1 MKKIFIE
8 AHKMTREI
16 VKKYEVNYQVQFG
29 LCLSYLLEKEEEEIL
44 EIEIKSWFV
53 LKNFSS
59 EERYAESVS
68 DKEIVRETEK
78 AVLIKFVSDFGTF
91 TKWIPKSCL
100 MTEEDFRIERERE
113 EKRIARFEE
122 RQRKYKE
129 LVKFA
134 KENKVKGVRI
144 GFRKETI
151 INKIKEAGLEVPAGL
166 VA

>member
-1 MKKIFIE
+1 MKKVFKK
-8 AHKMTREI
+8 AHEMTKEMI
-16 VKKYEVNYQVQFG
+16 NKYEGIDYKTQFG
-29 LCLSYLLEKEEEEIL
+29 LYVKYLLEEKNNTK

-53 LKNFSS
+53 LKNFTP

-100 MTEEDFRIERERE
+100 MTEEDYRIEREKE

-122 RQRKYKE
+122 GKIKYEK
-129 LVKFA
+129 LVEFA
-134 KENKVKGVRI
+134 KENKVKGIRI
-144 GFRKETI
+144 GLRKQTI
-151 INKIKEAGLEVPAGL
+151 INKIKDAGLEVPADL
-166 VA
+166 IA

>member
-1 MKKIFIE
+1 MKKTLKE
-8 AHKMTREI
+8 AHKLTREM
-16 VKKYEVNYQVQFG
+16 KEKYPEVDYRTQLG
-29 LCLSYLLEKEEEEIL
+29 LYISYLLEEKNNTK

-53 LKNFSS
+53 LKNFTS

-100 MTEEDFRIERERE
+100 MTEEDYRIEREKE

-122 RQRKYKE
+122 GKRKYNE
-129 LVKFA
+129 LIKFA
-134 KENKVKGVRI
+134 KNNGVKYVRV
-144 GFRKETI
+144 GLRKETI
-151 INKIKEAGLEVPAGL
+151 INKIKEAGLEVPAEL
-166 VA
+166 IA

>member
-1 MKKIFIE
+1 MKKIFVE
-8 AHKMTREI
+8 AHKMTKEI
-16 VKKYEVNYQVQFG
+16 VKEYEVNYQVQFG
-29 LCLSYLLEKEEEEIL
+29 LCLSYLLEEKEEEEL
-44 EIEIKSWFV
+44 EIKSWFV
-53 LKNFSS
+53 LKNFTS

-68 DKEIVRETEK
+68 DKEIVRKTEK

-122 RQRKYKE
+122 GQRKYKE

-151 INKIKEAGLEVPAGL
+151 INKIKDAGLEVPAEL

>member
-1 MKKIFIE
+1 MKNIFIK
-8 AHKMTREI
+8 AHKLTKEMIEEYKD
-16 VKKYEVNYQVQFG
+16 VDYQVQFG
-29 LCLSYLLEKEEEEIL
+29 LFVTFLVEESKK

-122 RQRKYKE
+122 GQRKYKE

-151 INKIKEAGLEVPAGL
+151 INKIKEAGLEVPVELIA
-166 VA
+166 

>member
-1 MKKIFIE
+1 MKNLFKK
-8 AHKMTREI
+8 AHEMTRKMKER
-16 VKKYEVNYQVQFG
+16 YPEVDYKTQFG
-29 LCLSYLLEKEEEEIL
+29 LCVKYLLEEKNNTK

-53 LKNFSS
+53 LKNFTS

-100 MTEEDFRIERERE
+100 MTEEDYRIEREKE

-122 RQRKYKE
+122 GKRKYNE
-129 LVKFA
+129 LIKFA
-134 KENKVKGVRI
+134 KNNGVKYVRV
-144 GFRKETI
+144 GLRKETI
-151 INKIKEAGLEVPAGL
+151 INKIKEAGLEVPADL
-166 VA
+166 IA